1 MNFLFSILIVIGII
15 NSSTSTPIQSLIQ
28 PPVQSLIQHPLILSP
43 IQPPVQ
49 SHIQQPLILSP
60 IQQPLILSPIQLP
73 IQSLTRSLISF
84 NSENKLDN
92 ILSLPQSELVLTD
105 SNLISN
111 ILKTKSS
118 STSSIINVVDVCNTY
133 PIVGQV
139 YFLVEDVIV
148 NKRNGITKNY
158 AITDKIKFIGEYTGS
173 RGGSYNFINDG
184 VEKSIPYD
192 YKKSP
197 FFVNLPLLG
206 KEKSIVELMRS
217 PEVGKQYFHAY
228 VEISDKS
235 ANNWRDW
242 KDYTSV
248 DKLEDVGE
256 YTGIEYFNRDS
267 GGHNFLKDGNKKF
280 VWGSDEAINGFIEY
294 TLFDQGLSIIEEH
307 PELYEHQT
315 IVDLKEFLG

>member
-1 MNFLFSILIVIGII
+1 MNFLFSILIAIGII
-15 NSSTSTPIQSLIQ
+15 NSSRSTPIQSLILS
-28 PPVQSLIQHPLILSP
+28 PKQSLIQPLIQQQLILSP
-43 IQPPVQ
+43 IQPL
-49 SHIQQPLILSP
+49 IQQPLIQPL
-60 IQQPLILSPIQLP
+60 IQQPLIQP
-73 IQSLTRSLISF
+73 LTRSLISF

-92 ILSLPQSELVLTD
+92 ILSLSHSELVLPD

-111 ILKTKSS
+111 IKTKFSTVSTPS

-133 PIVGQV
+133 PNVGQV
-139 YFLVEDVIV
+139 YFLVEDVII

-217 PEVGKQYFHAY
+217 PEVGKRYFHSY

-256 YTGIEYFNRDS
+256 YMSIEHFNRES
-267 GGHNFLKDGNKKF
+267 GGYNFLKDGNKKF
-280 VWGSDEAINGFIEY
+280 VWGSDEAVNGFIEY
-294 TLFDQGLSIIEEH
+294 TLFDQGLAIIEER
-307 PELYEHQT
+307 PELYDHQT